1 MAGQGVYETLYTAYS
16 GTLSSVTNTYVGQ
29 WTPVA
34 TAALGASGVLY
45 FILLGFLVIRG
56 AVQRP
61 LAELAVSAM
70 KFALAMAA
78 WAADQSAGNK
88 SEEPDSF
95 DVEPPILKQ
104 DLSDEPL
111 PNGDMARLEKQLA
124 RAKQNAAGAERLYK
138 IGVLAKAE
146 VEQRLL
152 KVVRCESDLANARV
166 ARAKEELA
174 EKESQL
180 ATGEITRD
188 ELESIKTALAQLTEA
203 AQVAMAKRERAELE
217 AAEANLRRQQKLLKL
232 GIAGKDDVDRAQ
244 EKLDAALAGPAL

>member
-1 MAGQGVYETLYTAYS
+1 MARIFALPVTL
-16 GTLSSVTNTYVGQ
+16 L
-29 WTPVA
+29 
-34 TAALGASGVLY
+34 
-45 FILLGFLVIRG
+45 
-56 AVQRP
+56 
-61 LAELAVSAM
+61 
-70 KFALAMAA
+70 ALAMAVC
-78 WAADQSAGNK
+78 AADQSATNK

-104 DLSDEPL
+104 NLSDEPL
-111 PNGDMARLEKQLA
+111 PDGDMARLEKQLQ

-138 IGVLAKAE
+138 IGVLAKME

-180 ATGEITRD
+180 ATGEITKD
-188 ELESIKTALAQLTEA
+188 ELESVKTALSQLTEA
-203 AQVAMAKRERAELE
+203 AQVATAKRERAELE
-217 AAEANLRRQQKLLKL
+217 AAEANLRRQQMLLKL

-244 EKLDAALAGPAL
+244 EKLAELKAPKN

>member
-1 MAGQGVYETLYTAYS
+1 MAR
-16 GTLSSVTNTYVGQ
+16 
-29 WTPVA
+29 
-34 TAALGASGVLY
+34 
-45 FILLGFLVIRG
+45 I
-56 AVQRP
+56 
-61 LAELAVSAM
+61 
-70 KFALAMAA
+70 FALPVTLFAMAMA
-78 WAADQSAGNK
+78 TWAADQSAGNK

-104 DLSDEPL
+104 NLSDEPL
-111 PNGDMARLEKQLA
+111 PNGDMARLEKQLGRA
-124 RAKQNAAGAERLYK
+124 RQNAAGAERLYK

-166 ARAKEELA
+166 ARAKEELT

-188 ELESIKTALAQLTEA
+188 ELESMKTALAQLTEA
-203 AQVAMAKRERAELE
+203 AQVATAKRERAELE

-232 GIAGKDDVDRAQ
+232 GIGQKSDVTHAE
-244 EKLDAALAGPAL
+244 EKLAELKAQNNR

>member
-1 MAGQGVYETLYTAYS
+1 MARIFALPVTL
-16 GTLSSVTNTYVGQ
+16 L
-29 WTPVA
+29 
-34 TAALGASGVLY
+34 
-45 FILLGFLVIRG
+45 
-56 AVQRP
+56 
-61 LAELAVSAM
+61 
-70 KFALAMAA
+70 ALAMAV

-104 DLSDEPL
+104 NLSDEPL
-111 PNGDMARLEKQLA
+111 PNGDMAHLEKQLQ

-138 IGVLAKAE
+138 IGVLAKME

-152 KVVRCESDLANARV
+152 KVIRCESDLANARV
-166 ARAKEELA
+166 AHAKEELA

-180 ATGEITRD
+180 ATGEITKD

-203 AQVAMAKRERAELE
+203 AQVATAKHERAELE

-232 GIAGKDDVDRAQ
+232 GIAGKDDVNRAQ
-244 EKLDAALAGPAL
+244 EKLAELKAPKN

>member
-1 MAGQGVYETLYTAYS
+1 MARIFALPVTL
-16 GTLSSVTNTYVGQ
+16 L
-29 WTPVA
+29 
-34 TAALGASGVLY
+34 
-45 FILLGFLVIRG
+45 
-56 AVQRP
+56 
-61 LAELAVSAM
+61 
-70 KFALAMAA
+70 ALAMAV

-104 DLSDEPL
+104 NLSDEPL
-111 PNGDMARLEKQLA
+111 PDGDMARLEKQLQ

-138 IGVLAKAE
+138 IGVLAKME

-180 ATGEITRD
+180 ATGEITKD

-203 AQVAMAKRERAELE
+203 AQVATAKRERAELE

-244 EKLDAALAGPAL
+244 EKLAELKAPKN

>member
-1 MAGQGVYETLYTAYS
+1 MTRMLALPVTL
-16 GTLSSVTNTYVGQ
+16 L
-29 WTPVA
+29 
-34 TAALGASGVLY
+34 
-45 FILLGFLVIRG
+45 
-56 AVQRP
+56 
-61 LAELAVSAM
+61 
-70 KFALAMAA
+70 ALAMAVC
-78 WAADQSAGNK
+78 AADQSAENK

-104 DLSDEPL
+104 NLSDEPL
-111 PNGDMARLEKQLA
+111 PNGDLARLEKQLQ

-138 IGVLAKAE
+138 IGVLAKME

-152 KVVRCESDLANARV
+152 KVIRCESDLANARV

-188 ELESIKTALAQLTEA
+188 ELESMKTALTQLTEA
-203 AQVAMAKRERAELE
+203 AQAATAKRERSELE

-232 GIAGKDDVDRAQ
+232 GIGQKSDVTRAE
-244 EKLDAALAGPAL
+244 EKLAELKAQKN

>member
-1 MAGQGVYETLYTAYS
+1 MARIFALPVTL
-16 GTLSSVTNTYVGQ
+16 L
-29 WTPVA
+29 
-34 TAALGASGVLY
+34 
-45 FILLGFLVIRG
+45 
-56 AVQRP
+56 
-61 LAELAVSAM
+61 
-70 KFALAMAA
+70 ALAMAVC
-78 WAADQSAGNK
+78 AADQSAANK

-104 DLSDEPL
+104 NLSDEPL
-111 PNGDMARLEKQLA
+111 PDGDMARLEKQLQ

-138 IGVLAKAE
+138 IGVLAKME

-180 ATGEITRD
+180 ATGEITKD
-188 ELESIKTALAQLTEA
+188 ELGSIKTALAQLTEA
-203 AQVAMAKRERAELE
+203 AQVATAKRERAELE

-244 EKLDAALAGPAL
+244 EKLAELKAPKN

>member
-1 MAGQGVYETLYTAYS
+1 MARIFALP
-16 GTLSSVTNTYVGQ
+16 VT
-29 WTPVA
+29 
-34 TAALGASGVLY
+34 
-45 FILLGFLVIRG
+45 
-56 AVQRP
+56 
-61 LAELAVSAM
+61 LAV
-70 KFALAMAA
+70 LAMAA
-78 WAADQSAGNK
+78 WGADQTGGTK
-88 SEEPDSF
+88 PEEPDSF

-104 DLSDEPL
+104 NLSDESL
-111 PNGDMARLEKQLA
+111 PEDDVARLEKQWE
-124 RAKQNAAGAERLYK
+124 RAKKNAAGAERLWK
-138 IGVLAKAE
+138 IGVLAKME
-146 VEQRLL
+146 VEQRSL

-166 ARAKEELA
+166 ARAKDELA

-244 EKLDAALAGPAL
+244 EKLAELKAPKN

>member
-1 MAGQGVYETLYTAYS
+1 MARIFAL
-16 GTLSSVTNTYVGQ
+16 
-29 WTPVA
+29 PVA
-34 TAALGASGVLY
+34 
-45 FILLGFLVIRG
+45 LL
-56 AVQRP
+56 
-61 LAELAVSAM
+61 
-70 KFALAMAA
+70 ALAMAVC
-78 WAADQSAGNK
+78 AADQSAANK

-104 DLSDEPL
+104 NLSDEPL
-111 PNGDMARLEKQLA
+111 PEGDMARLEKQLQ

-138 IGVLAKAE
+138 IGVLAKME
-146 VEQRLL
+146 VEQRLR
-152 KVVRCESDLANARV
+152 KVTRCESDQANARV

-180 ATGEITRD
+180 ATGEITKD

-203 AQVAMAKRERAELE
+203 AQVATAKRERAELE

-244 EKLDAALAGPAL
+244 EKLAELKAPKN

>member
-1 MAGQGVYETLYTAYS
+1 MARIFALPVTL
-16 GTLSSVTNTYVGQ
+16 L
-29 WTPVA
+29 
-34 TAALGASGVLY
+34 
-45 FILLGFLVIRG
+45 
-56 AVQRP
+56 
-61 LAELAVSAM
+61 
-70 KFALAMAA
+70 ALAMAVC
-78 WAADQSAGNK
+78 AADQSAANK

-124 RAKQNAAGAERLYK
+124 RARQNAAGAERLYK
-138 IGVLAKAE
+138 TGVLAKAE

-166 ARAKEELA
+166 ARAKDELA

-188 ELESIKTALAQLTEA
+188 ELESIKTALSQLTEV
-203 AQVAMAKRERAELE
+203 AQVAAAKRERAELE

-232 GIAGKDDVDRAQ
+232 GIGQKSDVTHAE
-244 EKLDAALAGPAL
+244 EKLAELKAQNNR